1 MKQSHRLV
9 CTVVIT
15 TVLFMGCAKSENSD
29 QNTAE
34 IHEVTVSALTVQAQ
48 SISLIENLP
57 GRVV

>member
-1 MKQSHRLV
+1 
-9 CTVVIT
+9 
-15 TVLFMGCAKSENSD
+15 MGCAKSENSD

-57 GRVV
+57 GRVVYLNLNFKLHFLQT